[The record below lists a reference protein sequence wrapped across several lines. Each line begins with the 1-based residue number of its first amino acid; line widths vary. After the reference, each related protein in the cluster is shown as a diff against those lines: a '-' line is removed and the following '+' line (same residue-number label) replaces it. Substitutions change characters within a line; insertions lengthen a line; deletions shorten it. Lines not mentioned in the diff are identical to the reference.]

1 MTMRTSII
9 AAFGALA
16 LMAGTALAA
25 EPAPNT
31 AMGVGEGGGVYYNP
45 YVAKQ
50 QAPRPIGNQQSEVGV
65 TEQGGGVYHTP
76 ATAQHPR

>member
-1 MTMRTSII
+1 MRSSIV

-31 AMGVGEGGGVYYNP
+31 AVGVGEGGGVYYNP

-50 QAPRPIGNQQSEVGV
+50 QAPRPNANRQSEVGT
-65 TEQGGGVYHTP
+65 TEEGGGVYRIP
-76 ATAQHPR
+76 ATAQPG